1 MKLREIAFRNI
12 RRNTRRS
19 ILSLSA
25 IAVASLTFVFLF
37 SLIGG
42 MKADL
47 AHNLHTYYTGEV
59 RIRNRE
65 YNKYDYLNPLHL
77 TVSSP
82 EQVIELIEKNAEVE
96 SVSPRVQFGTGI
108 YREGNTYPSV
118 GLGVD
123 FTREREYQDLEEN
136 LLEGTVPSNGKNE
149 ALIAKGLSEE
159 IGLSVGDKMTLLTK
173 TMRGGT
179 NAITLTITGVVAFPV
194 AGLNGKLFLAPLDRM
209 QYFLR
214 MNEGATEILVKLA
227 PRAES
232 AATAERLTTVFK
244 RSDRE
249 ELIAESW
256 RTISETYSAIQMG
269 DTVYTIMAFLF
280 FILGSTVI
288 INTTMM
294 VVYERTKEIGTI
306 AAMGMTGPEIVK
318 LFFLEAFFIS
328 IIGSAVGVVLGIG
341 ITVPI
346 SHTGL
351 SFGEAMEGIDMEL
364 SPVFYPVLDLR
375 STVFVF
381 FYSTVVASLASFIPS
396 RRAATIKPVEALRT
410 I

>member
-25 IAVASLTFVFLF
+25 IAIASLTFVFLF
-37 SLIGG
+37 SLLGG

-47 AHNLHTYYTGEV
+47 AENLHTYYTGEV
-59 RIRNRE
+59 RIRNSE
-65 YNKYDYLNPLHL
+65 YSKYDYLNPLHL
-77 TVSSP
+77 NVSSP
-82 EQVIELIEKNAEVE
+82 EEVIELVENNAAVDL
-96 SVSPRVQFGTGI
+96 VSPRVQFGTGI
-108 YREGNTYPSV
+108 YREGNTFPAI
-118 GLGVD
+118 GMGVD
-123 FTREREYQDLEEN
+123 FTRERKYQDLERN
-136 LLEGTVPSNGKNE
+136 LVEGTVPSNGRNE

-159 IGLSVGDKMTLLTK
+159 IGIGVGDKMTLLTK

-179 NAITLTITGVVAFPV
+179 NAITLTVTGIVSFPV
-194 AGLNGKLFLAPLDRM
+194 AGLNGRLFLAPLDRM

-214 MNEGATEILVKLA
+214 MNEGATEILLKLA
-227 PRAES
+227 PEEES
-232 AATAERLTTVFK
+232 AETAERLTAVFK
-244 RSDRE
+244 RAGRE

-256 RTISETYSAIQMG
+256 RNMSETYSAIQIG

-306 AAMGMTGPEIVK
+306 SAMGMTGPEIVK

-328 IIGSAVGVVLGIG
+328 VIGSALGVILGIG
-341 ITVPI
+341 ITIPI
-346 SHTGL
+346 AHTGL
-351 SFGEAMEGIDMEL
+351 NFGDAMEGVDMEM
-364 SPVFYPVLDLR
+364 SPVFYPVLNLR

-381 FYSTVVASLASFIPS
+381 FYSTIVASLASFIPS
-396 RRAATIKPVEALRT
+396 RRAAKIEPVEALRM